1 MPKTKVVLNSGSRKM
16 RGKESAGFRRPV
28 ITTSRG
34 VDTCSDGC
42 IHMGEGGVPD
52 CYAALPTSPAG
63 TTHFSRVEE
72 GKGNTFSG
80 ENNAK
85 DAMDLIR
92 VSAAP
97 KATVRHLESGDVD
110 HDYIHQVN
118 QLAARRP
125 YDAKDPDN
133 TGLRMWGYTH
143 KWKDLSPD
151 MAKGWTLLASVETED
166 EAKEALTR
174 GWKVAITSPKSDS
187 FHGGTIAGH
196 KVMACPN
203 QVYHGTVGCETCNL
217 CYDQG
222 SEAKPSK
229 IVEFT
234 VHSSGAKR
242 ATQRI
247 VDKRAGEAS
256 GSNRVGLGMP
266 LRVTNADHFK
276 FGASDG
282 SQV

>member
-16 RGKESAGFRRPV
+16 RGTGNTRVVPPV

-34 VDTCSDGC
+34 VDTCSQSC

-52 CYAALPTSPAG
+52 CYAAIPTNPAG
-63 TTHFSRVEE
+63 TTHFGRVEA
-72 GKGNTFSG
+72 GKGDTFSG

-92 VSAAP
+92 IKAAP
-97 KATVRHLESGDVD
+97 RATVRHLESGDVD
-110 HDYIHQVN
+110 HDYIEQVN
-118 QLAARRP
+118 NLAARRP
-125 YDAKDPDN
+125 YNPKDKDN

-166 EAKEALTR
+166 EAKEALSR
-174 GWKVAITSPKSDS
+174 GWKVAITSPKSDTYA
-187 FHGGTIAGH
+187 GGQIGGH
-196 KVMACPN
+196 TVMPCPN

-217 CYDQG
+217 CHEQG
-222 SEAKPSK
+222 SEERPSK

-234 VHSSGAKR
+234 VHSTGAKR

-247 VDKRAGEAS
+247 EEKRAGS
-256 GSNRVGLGMP
+256 GKVDLGMP
-266 LRVTNADHFK
+266 TIRVDKADHFK
-276 FGASDG
+276 FGAADG
-282 SQV
+282 RPE